1 VEVELVVEPEDLI
14 RRQDALAVALTQGTV
29 DVYFHRDA
37 TPTRAFPAGTAS
49 SRLSSARIT
58 SLPGLRRWGHPGD
71 IAAAVRFLAFEASWM
86 TGQTIYV
93 DGGFLATGGPML
105 GALEG
110 HVSIER

>member
-1 VEVELVVEPEDLI
+1 MAVELADGGVLVN
-14 RRQDALAVALTQGTV
+14 AVAPGSIE
-29 DVYFHRDA
+29 
-37 TPTRAFPAGTAS
+37 TPLGEDFMSNSAWADHDL
-49 SRLSSARIT
+49 SRTPLH
-58 SLPGLRRWGHPGD
+58 RWGRPED

-105 GALEG
+105 GALQG